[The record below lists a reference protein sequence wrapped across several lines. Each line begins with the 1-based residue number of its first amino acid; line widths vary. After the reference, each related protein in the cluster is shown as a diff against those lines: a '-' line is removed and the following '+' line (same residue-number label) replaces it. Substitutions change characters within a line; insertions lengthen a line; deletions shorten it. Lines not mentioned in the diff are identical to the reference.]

1 MTNRKFTVFSYL
13 YKKINF
19 LFNICKTPVCR
30 VSLPEHRMLYNAL
43 RFGKKCE
50 EIIKMA
56 GDWPKKLKF
65 VMSEKAMLLT
75 GMF

>member
-1 MTNRKFTVFSYL
+1 MARAE
-13 YKKINF
+13 
-19 LFNICKTPVCR
+19 C
-30 VSLPEHRMLYNAL
+30 VSQSRHRMLYNAL

>member
-1 MTNRKFTVFSYL
+1 MPHRKFTVFSYL
-13 YKKINF
+13 YKKINL
-19 LFNICKTPVCR
+19 LFNICMARAEC
-30 VSLPEHRMLYNAL
+30 VSQSRHRMLYNAL